1 MPLPEY
7 EDIDITFSKEVI
19 TENKFLFFK
28 WISFNSEQAEADI
41 LEKLKDS
48 VLRYNAQYLF
58 QIEKKIKEWRKEFNQ
73 GLTDKM
79 AYFNP
84 NLRQLN
90 DEIKVCDKEIKELQN
105 TQEKLEDNQKK
116 MNSYFEFV
124 EEE

>member
-1 MPLPEY
+1 M
-7 EDIDITFSKEVI
+7 
-19 TENKFLFFK
+19 
-28 WISFNSEQAEADI
+28 
-41 LEKLKDS
+41 EKLKDS